1 MSNFREQLFQ
11 QFASQ
16 GIVQSIGEFKDKF
29 QPKKENRFNVDG
41 ITYEISPVRVHP
53 MGLEFEISS
62 KIPQEEITDRNDFEA
77 YFAAIKEV
85 LADDS
90 RHPAA
95 MDMENIVHDVD
106 GEEFKERDYVRLCYQ
121 YTFEEMCDN
130 EAIGAEVARLQKDPG
145 ARPLPEV
152 ANVNTLTGKV
162 VLLCVEDFFRQEATL
177 RMQRLIEANQ
187 QVLQTFH
194 QQGKAVSA

>member
-16 GIVQSIGEFKDKF
+16 GIAESIGEFKDKY

-41 ITYEISPVRVHP
+41 ITYEISPARVQP
-53 MGLEFEISS
+53 AGLEFEISS
-62 KIPQEEITDRNDFEA
+62 KIPQEEIADRNDFEA
-77 YFAAIKEV
+77 YFEAIKEA
-85 LADDS
+85 LADDT

-95 MDMENIVHDVD
+95 MDMENIVHDVN
-106 GEEFKERDYVRLCYQ
+106 GEELKERDYVRLRYQ
-121 YTFEEMCDN
+121 YGFEEVCDN

-145 ARPLPEV
+145 ARPLPDV

-162 VLLCVEDFFRQEATL
+162 VLLCIEDFFRQEATL
-177 RMQRLIEANQ
+177 RMERLIEANQ